1 MSRIISALLLIFS
14 SLLVPAQSSFADQ
27 VQAPQETPAPAL
39 AANAP
44 ARHVVVP
51 GDTLW
56 GIAAKFLKEPFR
68 WPEIW
73 GLNREQIRN
82 PHLIYPGQVVVLDTS
97 SGRPLLKIEAATETV
112 DKLEPRIYS
121 SENRVAI
128 PSIPQEAIEPF
139 LSEPLVVEAHALD
152 QAPRIIATRGDR
164 VYAGAGDTVY
174 VAGIKEPTKLWQVY
188 RPGKALIDPDTQE
201 TLGYEA
207 VYLGTARVV
216 REGEPSTVDIVSS
229 RQEIGRGDRLV
240 PAVQTGVIR
249 YVPHAPDKTING
261 RIISIYDGVG
271 VGGNQSVVALSRGSR
286 DGLEVGHVLA
296 IYDGGAK
303 VSDRF
308 EGKKKT
314 YQLPDEKNGL
324 LFVFRVFD
332 RVSYALVMNAARPVA
347 AGDIVRTP

>member
-1 MSRIISALLLIFS
+1 MFRIISALFLIFS
-14 SLLVPAQSSFADQ
+14 SLLLPVRSSLADQ
-27 VQAPQETPAPAL
+27 GQAPQAVQL
-39 AANAP
+39 AADAP

-56 GIAAKFLKEPFR
+56 GIAAKFLKDPFR

-73 GLNREQIRN
+73 GFNRDQIRN

-97 SGRPLLKIEAATETV
+97 SGRPQLKIEAAAEPV

-121 SENRVAI
+121 TKNRDAI
-128 PSIPQEAIEPF
+128 PSIPQKDIEPF

-152 QAPRIIATRGDR
+152 QAPRVIATRGDR

-174 VAGIKEPTKLWQVY
+174 VTGIKTPAELWQVY
-188 RPGKALIDPDTQE
+188 RPGKALIDPESHE

-216 REGEPSTVDIVSS
+216 SAGEPSTVAILSS
-229 RQEIGRGDRLV
+229 RQEIGRDDRLV
-240 PAVQTGVIR
+240 PAVRTGTLH
-249 YVPHAPDKTING
+249 YVPHAPDKPIDG

-271 VGGNQSVVALSRGSR
+271 VGGTDSIVALSRGSK
-286 DGLEVGHVLA
+286 DGLEVGDVLA
-296 IYDGGAK
+296 IYSSGALI
-303 VSDRF
+303 SDRF
-308 EGKKKT
+308 DGKSKT
-314 YQLPDEKNGL
+314 YRLPDEKNGL

-332 RVSYALVMNAARPVA
+332 RVSYALVMNSTRPVS
-347 AGDIVRTP
+347 AGDIVRNP

>member
-14 SLLVPAQSSFADQ
+14 SLLLPAQPSFADQ
-27 VQAPQETPAPAL
+27 GQAAPAL
-39 AANAP
+39 AADAP

-73 GLNREQIRN
+73 GLNRDQIRN

-97 SGRPLLKIEAATETV
+97 SGRPQLKIATAAETEKTG
-112 DKLEPRIYS
+112 KLSPRVYS
-121 SENRVAI
+121 AENRVAI
-128 PSIPQEAIEPF
+128 PSIPQRAIEPF

-152 QAPRIIATRGDR
+152 QAPRIIATRGDH

-174 VAGIKEPTKLWQVY
+174 VTGIKGATKLWQIY
-188 RPGKALIDPDTQE
+188 RPGKALIDPDSHE

-207 VYLGTARVV
+207 VYLGSARVV
-216 REGEPSTVDIVSS
+216 RAGEPSTVAILAS
-229 RQEIGRGDRLV
+229 RQEVGRDDLLV
-240 PAVQTGVIR
+240 PAAPHGVIR
-249 YVPHAPDKTING
+249 YVPHAPEKTISG

-271 VGGNQSVVALSRGSR
+271 VGGSGSVVALSRGKR

-296 IYDGGAK
+296 IYSSGEK
-303 VSDRF
+303 ISERF
-308 EGKKKT
+308 AGRKEA
-314 YQLPDEKNGL
+314 YQLPDERNGL

-332 RVSYALVMNAARPVA
+332 RVSYALVMNASRPVA
-347 AGDIVRTP
+347 AGDIVRSP